1 MTNFIDDLPKN
12 HSLGLEFFRLSNL
25 QPLSTDGYFECINK
39 LRPLFKDA
47 DFIASTPGFY
57 LNMITNVDDDHG
69 NSVRLTYYTTNPAAS
84 LKAIHDFAVNNEE
97 IAIFESTHSNR
108 PNPAS
113 PLDAHGQDELRF
125 RNFLN
130 RNTQIF
136 LDVLEYYGERPFQEL
151 VARYRYDLLPQRI
164 PPEQHFGPVFEKHSR
179 SFRELKDASFDDLY
193 WRDLVHLHPP
203 TNYGL
208 HFMVNMAA
216 VRESPYDASFWK
228 DDWLEKR

>member
-1 MTNFIDDLPKN
+1 
-12 HSLGLEFFRLSNL
+12 
-25 QPLSTDGYFECINK
+25 
-39 LRPLFKDA
+39 LR
-47 DFIASTPGFY
+47 
-57 LNMITNVDDDHG
+57 
-69 NSVRLTYYTTNPAAS
+69 
-84 LKAIHDFAVNNEE
+84 AIQDFAAKNKQ
-97 IAIFESTHSNR
+97 IAIFESKDTNR

-113 PLDAHGQDELRF
+113 PLHTHDYSQLRF

-136 LDVLEYYGERPFQEL
+136 LDVLEYYGERPSQEL